1 MSSALAFRGATGSV
15 VAATWS
21 FGGCACPGHVLV
33 LLGQRTGEL
42 IESLFRHRHELIRA
56 DANLAHR
63 VVTLPQQQKSRYHR
77 DG

>member
-1 MSSALAFRGATGSV
+1 MSSALAFRRATVPRLRQRGRSEAP
-15 VAATWS
+15 VA
-21 FGGCACPGHVLV
+21 PGMLSCLSGRGQE
-33 LLGQRTGEL
+33 LL
-42 IESLFRHRHELIRA
+42 ESLFRHRHELIRA